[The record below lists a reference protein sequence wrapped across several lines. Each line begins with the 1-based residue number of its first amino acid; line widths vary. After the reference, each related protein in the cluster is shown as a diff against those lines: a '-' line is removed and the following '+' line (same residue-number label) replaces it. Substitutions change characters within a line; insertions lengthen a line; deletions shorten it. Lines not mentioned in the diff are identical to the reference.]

1 MSSGHSPPPAF
12 QGHPSRSSSLGVA
25 ALGWESATSWVL
37 GSREVRDRETDSRGC
52 GLTDTPGRHPYG
64 PCGSQHTGSLVA
76 LCAHPGAH
84 WHPRGRGGHRSESPV
99 VAPSLL
105 VRVAPLGVALR
116 EEGEI

>member
-52 GLTDTPGRHPYG
+52 GLQTHLAGI
-64 PCGSQHTGSLVA
+64 LM
-76 LCAHPGAH
+76 
-84 WHPRGRGGHRSESPV
+84 
-99 VAPSLL
+99 AP
-105 VRVAPLGVALR
+105 GVASTQVPW
-116 EEGEI
+116 